1 MQVTTNVVTLPK
13 AVIDAYMDTLSAS
26 IDPILKEEDM
36 PAKVQLQLLSNAR
49 GACEKSICVK
59 HMKELEAAGLFNGVV
74 SIDFPGFKWNRG
86 SKFIYAMEMLVPCI
100 VKTLAEE
107 MVKDPEPRDLSLYFD
122 FLEAWHNIAVDKATG
137 ETLEG
142 AEGPSARR
150 LEEHALGI
158 SEANFRMMV
167 GETPTNIQRV
177 LNNVKSNLE
186 MQVDTP
192 LDTLELD
199 MEYLVPLPVVYL

>member
-13 AVIDAYMDTLSAS
+13 AVIDAYLDTLSAS

-36 PAKVQLQLLSNAR
+36 PAKVQLQLLTNAR
-49 GACEKSICVK
+49 MACDKSICVK
-59 HMKELEAAGLFNGVV
+59 HMKEIEAAGLFDGVV
-74 SIDFPGFKWNRG
+74 SIDFPGFKWTRG
-86 SKFIYAMEMLVPCI
+86 SKFVYAMEMIVPCI
-100 VKTLAEE
+100 VKSLAEE
-107 MVKDPEPRDLSLYFD
+107 MVREPRDISQYLD
-122 FLEAWHNIAVDKATG
+122 FLEAWHSIAVDKATG

-150 LEEHALGI
+150 LEEHALGL

-167 GETPTNIQRV
+167 GETPTNILRV
-177 LNNVKSNLE
+177 LNNVKCNLE

-199 MEYLVPLPVVYL
+199 LQYLVPLPVVYL